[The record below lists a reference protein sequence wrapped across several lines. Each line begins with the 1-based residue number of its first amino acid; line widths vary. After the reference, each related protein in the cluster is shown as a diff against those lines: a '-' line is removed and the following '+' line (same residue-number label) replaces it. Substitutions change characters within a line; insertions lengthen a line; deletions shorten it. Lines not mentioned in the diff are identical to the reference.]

1 MSIADLFSELK
12 EKPSSHTF
20 TVTPVPDRYDA
31 YLGMDVDGR
40 PCLFVRAEKMS
51 REPPMRTAHVSLHLS
66 LEYDLAI
73 SDSSLS
79 RELFHSLRC
88 ETSERVEV
96 DTFLVLVEAFLA
108 RNKNQPLVADTLAS
122 FFRSMVRLFSVGPA
136 RDLESERQ
144 GLWGELFVMSQVR
157 GFEFWAPFWHSETT
171 RRFDFSALGRRVEVK
186 TTTAAERIHHFSH
199 RQIYALE
206 GEEIMVASLLLR
218 EEDTGLSLR
227 ELIDDARVALQD
239 TPSYLKLERAVRRA
253 GMEGDSENG
262 PVFDATEASKELAW
276 FRSTDAPHF
285 RVPEPPGVS
294 ETRYKVNLS
303 TAPRFDLQ
311 ELERWLD
318 SWSVTTLELVGSR
331 REW

>member
-1 MSIADLFSELK
+1 MSISELFNELK
-12 EKPSSHTF
+12 EKPSSHAF
-20 TVTPVPDRYDA
+20 TVTPMPERYDA
-31 YLGMDVDGR
+31 YLGIDVDGR
-40 PCLFVRAEKMS
+40 PCLFVRTEKMS
-51 REPPMRTAHVSLHLS
+51 REPPMRTAHVSLQLS
-66 LEYDLAI
+66 QEYDLAI

-88 ETSERVEV
+88 ETSEKVEV

-108 RNKNQPLVADTLAS
+108 RNKNQPLVADTLTS

-186 TTTAAERIHHFSH
+186 TTTGAERIHHFSH

-206 GEEIMVASLLLR
+206 GEEIVIASLLLR
-218 EEDTGLSLR
+218 EEDAGLSLR
-227 ELIDDARVALQD
+227 DLINECRTLLQRS
-239 TPSYLKLERAVRRA
+239 PFYLKLEKAVRQA
-253 GMEGDSENG
+253 GMEASSEIG
-262 PVFDATEASKELAW
+262 PIFDAKEAEKNLAW
-276 FRSTDAPHF
+276 FKSTDAPHF
-285 RVPEPPGVS
+285 RVPEPVGVS

-303 TAPRFDLQ
+303 TAPRLDSK
-311 ELERWLD
+311 ELEDWLD
-318 SWSVTTLELVGSR
+318 SWALASLAVAGSR
-331 REW
+331 SEW